1 MQKKA
6 LPVRALDHQQQ
17 WLCPCP
23 REPDT
28 WAGRTRSRC
37 SLWLGEVRRKG
48 SLRLP
53 RDLDRGTSEQFIR
66 KSLTLTF
73 SPDKRLSFRHLSV
86 PRQGTSRPS
95 YLFAW
100 KMPPTASKL
109 LHQLKIHFADGYLS
123 ILGSNKRRWTCWKS
137 RGMVVIAQVCQ
148 Q

>member
-23 REPDT
+23 REQDT

-53 RDLDRGTSEQFIR
+53 RGLDRGTSEQFIR

-73 SPDKRLSFRHLSV
+73 SPDKRLSFQHLLV
-86 PRQGTSRPS
+86 PQQGTSTLS
-95 YLFAW
+95 CLFAW
-100 KMPPTASKL
+100 KMPPTTIGNVWFEFLCQAYFVNQHTTLSLWKMLNKL
-109 LHQLKIHFADGYLS
+109 SLVLQ
-123 ILGSNKRRWTCWKS
+123 
-137 RGMVVIAQVCQ
+137 
-148 Q
+148 